1 MGGRGHTFT
10 LVVRMASPVP
20 QTQTI
25 SVQTDDAQPKDN
37 IMNWTRTLLVLLNFG
52 LTVVFSIIL
61 FFLDL
66 RTSAERDQA
75 GVARTSITYHGANPP
90 AGYPLKKEFTDATLI
105 GVNEIPALQQVWADE
120 DQILQLSSV
129 HAPFLFMIMLFVSSA
144 FNLSLLHLNV
154 LNFQFLRVAL
164 VHVWNLL
171 LFVFTILA
179 YTRNVFQWGHIP
191 TSNLVYGLI
200 AQAMAWTYQYF
211 FMVECTQDYILNQ
224 NHYDNL
230 KLETVQPA
238 GKDVVD
244 MKQVNENKNYPH
256 AVRKNILMEYSI
268 IAPIILVIS
277 FLPGTQ
283 GMDEWQ
289 VQTIL
294 FAGWTLFA
302 LMNLYYR
309 YFYMIHSGGNKGHE
323 FSNTERQVAGDA
335 LGYLAYAILILAAQ
349 LVNAMWNR
357 IFLNYYY
364 PYLNKAWFADS
375 FAVCQWIIAGIV
387 ALLFLDILYKAMTYF
402 LQDSN
407 EDDNVGKAFKSGQQ
421 YLQRVATKFGDEQ
434 GTFVINFLILS
445 AGIVLKVIFYVAMHQ
460 AYKFNIAVE

>member
-1 MGGRGHTFT
+1 MDPPGPVTT
-10 LVVRMASPVP
+10 VENQIESTAPKAS
-20 QTQTI
+20 I
-25 SVQTDDAQPKDN
+25 K
-37 IMNWTRTLLVLLNFG
+37 NWMRTLLVFANFV

-90 AGYPLKKEFTDATLI
+90 AGYPLKQEFTDATLI
-105 GVNEIPALQQVWADE
+105 GVNEIPALRQVWADE

-129 HAPFLFMIMLFVSSA
+129 HAPFLFMIVLFVSSA
-144 FNLSLLHLNV
+144 FNLSLLHLDI

-211 FMVECTQDYILNQ
+211 FMVECTQEYILKSNR
-224 NHYDNL
+224 YDDL

-238 GKDVVD
+238 GKTDAD
-244 MKQVNENKNYPH
+244 KIYSSKDYPH

-268 IAPIILVIS
+268 IAPILLVIS

-309 YFYMIHSGGNKGHE
+309 YFYMIHNGGEEGHQFDGDE
-323 FSNTERQVAGDA
+323 KQVAGDA
-335 LGYLAYAILILAAQ
+335 LGYLAYAIFVLAAQ
-349 LVNAMWNR
+349 LVNAMWNK
-357 IFLNYYY
+357 IFLNDYY
-364 PYLNKAWFADS
+364 PYLNMAWFADS
-375 FAVCQWIIAGIV
+375 FVVCQWIIAGIV
-387 ALLFLDILYKAMTYF
+387 TLLFLDVLYKAMNYF
-402 LQDSN
+402 LQDSPN
-407 EDDNVGKAFKSGQQ
+407 DDAIKSKFQSAQ
-421 YLQRVATKFGDEQ
+421 NTLKDVSNWFGDEN
-434 GTFVINFLILS
+434 GTFVLNFIILG
-445 AGIVLKVIFYVAMHQ
+445 AGIVLKSISYIAMHQ
-460 AYKFNIAVE
+460 AYKFSVAME

>member
-1 MGGRGHTFT
+1 MQRQGPVDEIAEKGKTT
-10 LVVRMASPVP
+10 PPNAS
-20 QTQTI
+20 I
-25 SVQTDDAQPKDN
+25 K
-37 IMNWTRTLLVLLNFG
+37 NWMRTLLVLANFV
-52 LTVVFSIIL
+52 LTVVFSLIL

-66 RTSAERDQA
+66 RVSAERDQA
-75 GVARTSITYHGANPP
+75 GFARTSITYHGANPP
-90 AGYPLKKEFTDATLI
+90 LGYPLKQEFTDATLI

-129 HAPFLFMIMLFVSSA
+129 HAPFLFMIVLFVSSA
-144 FNLSLLHLNV
+144 FNLSLLHLNI
-154 LNFQFLRVAL
+154 LRFKFLRVAV

-211 FMVECTQDYILNQ
+211 FMVECTQEYILNE
-224 NHYDNL
+224 NRYGDL
-230 KLETVQPA
+230 KLQTVQPA
-238 GKDVVD
+238 GDTDVSEIYA
-244 MKQVNENKNYPH
+244 NEHYPH
-256 AVRKNILMEYSI
+256 AVRKSILMEYSI
-268 IAPIILVIS
+268 IAPILLVIS

-309 YFYMIHSGGNKGHE
+309 YFYMIHSGGADGHQFIGRE
-323 FSNTERQVAGDA
+323 KEVAGDA
-335 LGYLAYAILILAAQ
+335 LGYLAYAILVLAAQ
-349 LVNAMWNR
+349 LVNAMWNK
-357 IFLNYYY
+357 IFLNHYY

-387 ALLFLDILYKAMTYF
+387 TLLFLDVLYKAMNYF
-402 LQDSN
+402 LQESP
-407 EDDNVGKAFKSGQQ
+407 EDDTITRNFQSAQKTLKGVSKWVGDAN
-421 YLQRVATKFGDEQ
+421 
-434 GTFVINFLILS
+434 GTFVLNFIILS
-445 AGIVLKVIFYVAMHQ
+445 AGIVLKSISYIAMHQ
-460 AYKFNIAVE
+460 AYKFSVAME

>member
-1 MGGRGHTFT
+1 
-10 LVVRMASPVP
+10 
-20 QTQTI
+20 
-25 SVQTDDAQPKDN
+25 
-37 IMNWTRTLLVLLNFG
+37 MNWTRTLLVGANFLLT
-52 LTVVFSIIL
+52 LIFSLIL
-61 FFLDL
+61 FVADL
-66 RTSAERDQA
+66 QASGERDQA
-75 GVARTSITYHGANPP
+75 DVARTSITYHGANPP
-90 AGYPLKKEFTDATLI
+90 SGGFPLKKDFHDASLV
-105 GVNEIPALQQVWADE
+105 GVNEIPALRQVWADE

-129 HAPFLFMIMLFVSSA
+129 HAPFLFMIVLFVSSA
-144 FNLSLLHLNV
+144 FNLSLLHLTI
-154 LNFQFLRVAL
+154 LKFQFLRVAV

-171 LFVFTILA
+171 LFVLTIFA

-191 TSNLVYGLI
+191 TSNLIYGLV

-211 FMVECTQDYILNQ
+211 FMVECTQDYILNK
-224 NHYDNL
+224 NHYDDL
-230 KLETVQPA
+230 KLQNVQPA
-238 GKDVVD
+238 GNID
-244 MKQVNENKNYPH
+244 MKDVNENEDYPH
-256 AVRKNILMEYSI
+256 VVRKNILMEYSI
-268 IAPIILVIS
+268 IAPILLVIT

-309 YFYMIHSGGNKGHE
+309 YFYMIHSGGDKGHE
-323 FSNTERQVAGDA
+323 FTGTEKEVAGDA
-335 LGYLAYAILILAAQ
+335 LGYLAYAIFILAAQ

-387 ALLFLDILYKAMTYF
+387 TLLFLDVLYKAMNYF
-402 LQDSN
+402 LQQG
-407 EDDNVGKAFKSGQQ
+407 EDDTIGKAFNRGQTELKK
-421 YLQRVATKFGDEQ
+421 YAKYFGDQ
-434 GTFVINFLILS
+434 NGTFVINFLILS
-445 AGIVLKVIFYVAMHQ
+445 AGIVLKVVSYIAMHQ

>member
-1 MGGRGHTFT
+1 MNGPSSDPNQA
-10 LVVRMASPVP
+10 VSPE
-20 QTQTI
+20 TTAE
-25 SVQTDDAQPKDN
+25 STTEKFN
-37 IMNWTRTLLVLLNFG
+37 IMNWTRTLLVLFNFG
-52 LTVVFSIIL
+52 LTVVFSFIL

-66 RTSAERDQA
+66 RTSAERDQT

-129 HAPFLFMIMLFVSSA
+129 HAQFLFMIVLFVSSA
-144 FNLSLLHLNV
+144 FNLSLLHLNI
-154 LNFQFLRVAL
+154 LKFQFLRVAV

-171 LFVFTILA
+171 LFVLTILA
-179 YTRNVFQWGHIP
+179 YSRNVFQWGHIP

-211 FMVECTQDYILNQ
+211 FMVECTQEYILKENR
-224 NHYDNL
+224 YGDL
-230 KLETVQPA
+230 KLQTVQPA
-238 GKDVVD
+238 GATDASEIYT
-244 MKQVNENKNYPH
+244 NENYPH

-268 IAPIILVIS
+268 IAPILLVIT

-309 YFYMIHSGGNKGHE
+309 YFYMIHSGGKDGHE
-323 FSNTERQVAGDA
+323 FTGTEKQVAGDA
-335 LGYLAYAILILAAQ
+335 LGYLAYAILVLAAQ
-349 LVNAMWNR
+349 LVNAMWNK
-357 IFLNYYY
+357 IFLNHYY

-387 ALLFLDILYKAMTYF
+387 TLLFLDVLYKAMNYF
-402 LQDSN
+402 LQDSSGN
-407 EDDNVGKAFKSGQQ
+407 TIADNFKSGQD
-421 YLQRVATKFGDEQ
+421 YLNQVAKRFGDDN
-434 GTFVINFLILS
+434 GTFVLNFIILI
-445 AGIVLKVIFYVAMHQ
+445 AGIVLKIISYVAMHQ

>member
-1 MGGRGHTFT
+1 
-10 LVVRMASPVP
+10 
-20 QTQTI
+20 
-25 SVQTDDAQPKDN
+25 
-37 IMNWTRTLLVLLNFG
+37 MNWTRTLLVLSNFG
-52 LTVVFSIIL
+52 LTFVFSVIL
-61 FFLDL
+61 FALDL
-66 RTSAERDQA
+66 RTSAERDQT

-129 HAPFLFMIMLFVSSA
+129 HAQFLFMIVLFVSSA

-154 LNFQFLRVAL
+154 LKFQFLRVAI

-211 FMVECTQDYILNQ
+211 FMVECTQDYILEQ
-224 NHYDNL
+224 NRYNDL
-230 KLETVQPA
+230 KLQTVQPA
-238 GKDVVD
+238 GNAED
-244 MKQVNENKNYPH
+244 MEAVNEHADYPH

-268 IAPIILVIS
+268 TAPIILLIT

-309 YFYMIHSGGNKGHE
+309 YFYMIHDGGEKGHG
-323 FSNTERQVAGDA
+323 FSGTEKQVAGDA
-335 LGYLAYAILILAAQ
+335 LGYLAYAIFVLAAQ
-349 LVNAMWNR
+349 LVNAMWNK
-357 IFLNYYY
+357 IFLNQYY
-364 PYLNKAWFADS
+364 PYLNREWFADS
-375 FAVCQWIIAGIV
+375 FSVCQWIIAGIV
-387 ALLFLDILYKAMTYF
+387 MLLFLDVLYKAMNYF
-402 LQDSN
+402 LQDSPEN
-407 EDDNVGKAFKSGQQ
+407 NRIGDAFKSGQTVLKMSAK
-421 YLQRVATKFGDEQ
+421 YFGDEN

-445 AGIVLKVIFYVAMHQ
+445 AGIVLKILSYVAMHQ
-460 AYKFNIAVE
+460 AYKFSVAMD